1 MKIRL
6 ILFFFLMNLTFALQA
21 QDYYSYISDRKF
33 KDPTDLVGYDF
44 RPNEMDLR
52 ADGKK
57 TLKPGEYSFG
67 VTTNNLYVNGKGIK
81 GVYSINNI
89 NSTDY
94 GYKLLLM
101 NARDPTIQGHLKIVL
116 NNRDQVDALV
126 FKRSVK
132 EKEILFFQ
140 AQISES
146 LRDKEDKYFTGKWE
160 EVVETKDSVWGNV
173 IRPFMQIHLDQNVQE
188 RLQPSDSMS
197 IEFIETITVIDKSKK
212 KGKKEKEEKEE
223 EEEVVVTKVITKP
236 VEKEEE
242 KVVAAPEPEEAEPQG
257 EVSAYERRFKRYSR
271 KPKKEEPKEEEPKE
285 EVVEEKTIEVEEVVA
300 EVSTEDEYDPV
311 IDGPKA
317 YDQVEKKKKIKVVKE
332 YFVKIRSI
340 LTYDD
345 GTSEDKIWMHPV
357 KRIIEKERK
366 ETHSDPKINEA
377 KYRIE
382 FVLKKGGSFY
392 LYLTEKRT
400 VCFFESNDKEYLMK
414 GY

>member
-6 ILFFFLMNLTFALQA
+6 LLLFFLMNVTFALQA
-21 QDYYSYISDRKF
+21 QEHYSYISDRKF

-57 TLKPGEYSFG
+57 SLKPGEYSFG

-101 NARDPTIQGHLKIVL
+101 NARDPTIQGHLKMVL

-146 LRDKEDKYFTGKWE
+146 LRAKEDNYFTGKWE
-160 EVVETKDSVWGNV
+160 NVVEAKDSIWGKT
-173 IRPFMQIHLDQNVQE
+173 IRPFMQIHLEQNVQE
-188 RLQPSDSMS
+188 RVQPSDSIS
-197 IEFIETITVIDKSKK
+197 IEFIERVTIIDKSKK
-212 KGKKEKEEKEE
+212 KNKKDKKEKKEE
-223 EEEVVVTKVITKP
+223 ELVVTKVITKP
-236 VEKEEE
+236 VEKKEEVAVVEE
-242 KVVAAPEPEEAEPQG
+242 KEEAAPQG
-257 EVSAYERRFKRYSR
+257 EVSAYEKRFKRYSR
-271 KPKKEEPKEEEPKE
+271 KPKKKEPKKEEPKK
-285 EVVEEKTIEVEEVVA
+285 EVVVEKVEEVVA
-300 EVSTEDEYDPV
+300 EVVTDIPDEYDAV
-311 IDGPKA
+311 IDGPKTE
-317 YDQVEKKKKIKVVKE
+317 DQAEKKKNKKIKIVKE
-332 YFVKIRSI
+332 YFVKVRSI

-345 GTSEDKIWMHPV
+345 GTSEDKVWMHPV
-357 KRIIEKERK
+357 KKIIEKERK
-366 ETHSDPKINEA
+366 EEHADPKINEA
-377 KYRIE
+377 RYRIE

-400 VCFFESNDKEYLMK
+400 VCFFESHDKEYLMK